1 MRTRSD
7 DLYVA
12 PDDPLSII
20 LEAVVRAAWLLLRL
34 AAALAKAAARNVGS
48 ATILALV
55 VATVWLLGLDAA
67 AGLVAFIAAALT
79 TWRFA
84 YRESFTRQA
93 EPRLILLWRA
103 PLYRLRWRHVS
114 MRCGLVVHPNGVL
127 TLDRSKNHL
136 VPHIMRVVVDR
147 SGRDRLLLRLPVGM
161 TPDDVAAHSD
171 AIGHAFGVD
180 GTQVVAARP
189 GRAWLELRR
198 RDPLRH
204 VVLPE
209 PATEVAL
216 TGIPIGLGDDARIW
230 RFRVQGTHALIAGAT
245 GAGKGSVL
253 WSLVH
258 GLSPAIRDGWV
269 QVWALDPKGG
279 MELGLGRGAFARFE
293 GGAPEAMC
301 DLLEEA
307 VDLKTRRSL
316 DLATHGKRVHQPSA
330 ESPHLVIV
338 IDELATLSAFA
349 ERTVVRRIEHALGL
363 LLTQGRAVGIT
374 VIAAVQ
380 DPGKDVVSWRD
391 LFPTRIAMRLD
402 NPIQVDMVLGDG
414 ARERGAQADHISELT
429 PGVAYVRIEGS
440 RDVRRVRSAYLT
452 DEDVLALSRSLS
464 DLGVKGEAQQ
474 QHDERD
480 GEAA

>member
-12 PDDPLSII
+12 PDDPLSMI
-20 LEAVVRAAWLLLRL
+20 LEAVVRAVWLVLCL
-34 AAALAKAAARNVGS
+34 AVAVVKGAVHHAGIAAMLAG
-48 ATILALV
+48 V
-55 VATVWLLGLDAA
+55 VATVWLLGINVAA
-67 AGLVAFIAAALT
+67 LLAAVIVAALT

-84 YRESFTRQA
+84 HRESFTRQA
-93 EPRLILLWRA
+93 APRLTLLWRA
-103 PLYRLRWRHVS
+103 PLYRLRWRHVAT
-114 MRCGLVVHPNGVL
+114 RCGLVIQPHGVVA
-127 TLDRSKNHL
+127 LDRSKDQL
-136 VPHIMRVVVDR
+136 VPRILRVVVDS

-161 TPDDVAAHSD
+161 TPDDVAARSE
-171 AIGHAFGVD
+171 ALGHAFGVD
-180 GTQVVAARP
+180 GTLVVAARP

-198 RDPLRH
+198 RDPLRKAIR
-204 VVLPE
+204 PE
-209 PATEVAL
+209 PATDVAL
-216 TGIPIGLGDDARIW
+216 TGIPVGMGDDGRLW

-258 GLSPAIRDGWV
+258 GLAPAISAGWV

-316 DLATHGKRVHQPSA
+316 DLATHGKRVHKPSA
-330 ESPHLVIV
+330 ESPHLVIL

-452 DEDVLALSRSLS
+452 DEAVLALSRSLN
-464 DLGVKGEAQQ
+464 DVGVKARAQQ